1 MEIDT
6 STRDCPE
13 CDDTL
18 GETQTC
24 AYCTNFRY
32 LESEGV
38 ILKLPNP
45 EPDES
50 LVYMVKD
57 GDGDLRQMVG
67 WPTGMGEHQ
76 IPSGDRHLD
85 NRCPSCGAVG
95 LFRPR
100 GLSDLTCTTSEC
112 RVSRFSPFTDNP
124 PKPDADPDDYEI
136 HEQ

>member
-50 LVYMVKD
+50 LVYMLED
-57 GDGDLRQMVG
+57 RHGATWQMVG
-67 WPTGMGEHQ
+67 WPSGMKEHD
-76 IPSGDRHLD
+76 IPSGSTHLD
-85 NRCPSCGAVG
+85 NRCPSCGTVG
-95 LFRPR
+95 LFRRR
-100 GLSDLTCTTSEC
+100 GMIDLRCTITEC
-112 RVSRFSPFTDNP
+112 RVSRYSPLTEQP
-124 PKPDADPDDYEI
+124 PKPDADPDDYETY
-136 HEQ
+136 QR